1 MEAEADHHHQGRLRK
16 GLGCI
21 FESCGRF
28 NVNLQ
33 STQNEVPTHVGRGE
47 KPFPNSASFRC
58 HHQLLQFQIFEWTF
72 ATLFDFYGEL
82 FWGTLYLVWRGDV
95 FVQCTKRSNFN
106 QSQSWGFEEG
116 WREIESF
123 VLLKDFMGNH
133 LHKRCI

>member
-1 MEAEADHHHQGRLRK
+1 MWGGVKNPSPTLPLSAAITNCSNFKFLK
-16 GLGCI
+16 G
-21 FESCGRF
+21 SP
-28 NVNLQ
+28 Q
-33 STQNEVPTHVGRGE
+33 
-47 KPFPNSASFRC
+47 PF
-58 HHQLLQFQIFEWTF
+58 
-72 ATLFDFYGEL
+72 FDFYGDL

>member
-33 STQNEVPTHVGRGE
+33 STQKQSQDMWGGVKNPSPTLPLSAAVTNCSNFKFLKGSPQ
-47 KPFPNSASFRC
+47 PF
-58 HHQLLQFQIFEWTF
+58 
-72 ATLFDFYGEL
+72 FDFYGDL

-95 FVQCTKRSNFN
+95 FVQCT
-106 QSQSWGFEEG
+106 
-116 WREIESF
+116 
-123 VLLKDFMGNH
+123 
-133 LHKRCI
+133 